1 MNMEDEYVSP
11 ARRIMDQITKHL
23 RELFKRTTNAPV
35 DMSEFYE
42 LVHGVLIVDLIVA
55 VLVFAMFVLIT
66 VFVIMRLLFW

>member
-1 MNMEDEYVSP
+1 MNMEKEYISP
-11 ARRIMDQITKHL
+11 ARRIMDRITENL
-23 RELFKRTTNAPV
+23 RALFKRTTNTPV
-35 DMSEFYE
+35 NMSEFYE